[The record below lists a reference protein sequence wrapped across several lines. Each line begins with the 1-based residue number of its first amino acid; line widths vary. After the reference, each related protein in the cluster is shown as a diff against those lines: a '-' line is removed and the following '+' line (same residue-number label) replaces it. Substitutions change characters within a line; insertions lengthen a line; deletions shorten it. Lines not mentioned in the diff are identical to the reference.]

1 MSKKPFMTEEF
12 EGVTR
17 FRFVGVDPGLVDTG
31 VVAIH
36 IDTLARVFAPVA
48 TLAKG
53 LDTEELARAI
63 GRTRSPGYTYSHF
76 TFIEKYRQR
85 SHFNTDNRMLEGV
98 REFSKVVDN
107 PVVLDNTG
115 VKKIV
120 LPNMMKTL
128 GLWQFSTSTH
138 HQDLRSAA
146 AIALLG
152 MIKNGRLNA
161 LLYDI
166 LDGTYIA
173 NRWHIQSTRNV

>member
-1 MSKKPFMTEEF
+1 MAKKPFMTEV
-12 EGVTR
+12 EGVSR

-36 IDTLARVFAPVA
+36 IDTLTRVFAPVA

-53 LDTEELARAI
+53 LDTEELTHAI
-63 GRTRSPGYTYSHF
+63 RRTWSPGYTYSHF
-76 TFIEKYRQR
+76 TFIEKYRPR

-107 PVVLDNTG
+107 PVVLDNMG
-115 VKKIV
+115 IKKIV
-120 LPNMMKTL
+120 LPNVMKTL
-128 GLWQFSTSTH
+128 GLWQFSTSSH

-152 MIKNGRLNA
+152 MIKNDRLNTW
-161 LLYDI
+161 LYDI
-166 LDGTYIA
+166 LDGTYTT

>member
-1 MSKKPFMTEEF
+1 MAKKPFMTEEF
-12 EGVTR
+12 EEVTR

-36 IDTLARVFAPVA
+36 IDTLARTFAPVA

-53 LDTEELARAI
+53 LDTEELTRAI
-63 GRTRSPGYTYSHF
+63 ERTWSPGYTYSHF
-76 TFIEKYRQR
+76 TFIEKYRPR

-120 LPNMMKTL
+120 LPNVMKTL
-128 GLWQFSTSTH
+128 GLWQFSTSSH

-166 LDGTYIA
+166 LDGTYMA
-173 NRWHIQSTRNV
+173 NRWYIKSARNV

>member
-1 MSKKPFMTEEF
+1 MAQKPFQTQEF
-12 EGVTR
+12 EDVTR

-36 IDTLARVFAPVA
+36 IDTLAHVFAPVA

-53 LDTEELARAI
+53 LDAEELTQAI
-63 GRTRSPGYTYSHF
+63 ERTWSPGYTYSHF
-76 TFIEKYRQR
+76 TFIEKYRPR

-107 PVVLDNTG
+107 PVVLDNMG
-115 VKKIV
+115 IKKIV
-120 LPNMMKTL
+120 LPNVMKTL
-128 GLWQFSTSTH
+128 GLWQFSTSSH

-166 LDGTYIA
+166 LEDTYTA
-173 NRWHIQSTRNV
+173 NRWHIKSTRNV

>member
-1 MSKKPFMTEEF
+1 MAQKPFQTQEF
-12 EGVTR
+12 EDVTR

-36 IDTLARVFAPVA
+36 IDTLAHVFAPVA

-53 LDTEELARAI
+53 LDAEELTQAI
-63 GRTRSPGYTYSHF
+63 ERTWSPGYTYSHF
-76 TFIEKYRQR
+76 TFIEKYRPR

-107 PVVLDNTG
+107 PVVLDNMG
-115 VKKIV
+115 IKKIV
-120 LPNMMKTL
+120 LPNVMKTL
-128 GLWQFSTSTH
+128 GLWQFSTPSN

-166 LDGTYIA
+166 LEDTYIA
-173 NRWHIQSTRNV
+173 NRWHIKSTRNV